1 MDFIFS
7 PILWFLPL
15 STVPLIFHLI
25 NNRKFKVIKF
35 SSVRLIDYLKTKSI
49 RKMNIVNI
57 LLLIIRMLIIVFLIL
72 AISRPILRSASSAP
86 KDSSSSSLVIIVD
99 DTFSNMNSFNQEG
112 RVKEIKD
119 IISMVVKNYDQRV
132 YFEVVSATKNLLYS
146 GILENFEIEKIP
158 IDFSNKTGNIFNIT
172 SRYFTEEYSKDF
184 INGEMFVLSDMNED
198 FFQGD
203 FHRKKWWDIT
213 IINTSNALAPPLI
226 SKMSILD
233 EIILPSKPFQVSLDV
248 YNPSDS
254 KTDTIQAYLYIDDI
268 GQSSKDFFIPAKS
281 SKTIVFNTLIDRRGS
296 FDIIGSLKQKGLSN
310 KVFGNKYFLRKSV
323 LPRLEVCFCD
333 TGLEVS
339 RYLKTAISAI
349 GDSDIFSV
357 RNCSYYYEDLLGV
370 EIVFIDDSDLL
381 EREGLQKYLDSGG
394 HVALFP
400 NFQYDQS
407 SSLEKSDF
415 IYISKQD
422 VVDSKVLNHIFNN
435 VEGDT
440 LFKSINRDLLPIK
453 NESIIITQEGS
464 LWNREY
470 INKGMIDAFAIPIN
484 VSDSDFVLKA
494 PFIPFVHYLIL
505 SHSQQKFDQFFL
517 GGNGDNLKN
526 IDSQSY
532 QIMLYDKEGELD
544 RFESA
549 NEISLKEVDRPGNYF
564 IISNKDTLKQFSA
577 NISDQEL
584 YSEKINSIDLIDGH
598 SNIAIIQNRSS
609 LESYLSKKLNDFE
622 LWHIF
627 LSLSILLLITEF
639 ILINVFSRK

>member
-72 AISRPILRSASSAP
+72 AISRPILRSISSTP
-86 KDSSSSSLVIIVD
+86 KDPSSSSLVIIVD

-132 YFEVVSATKNLLYS
+132 YLEVVSATKNLLYS

-172 SRYFTEEYSKDF
+172 SRYFTEGYSKDF

-281 SKTIVFNTLIDRRGS
+281 SKTIAFNTLIDRRGS

-323 LPRLEVCFCD
+323 LPRLEVCFCG

-370 EIVFIDDSDLL
+370 EIVFIDNSDLL

-400 NFQYDQS
+400 NSQYAES

-517 GGNGDNLKN
+517 GENGDNLKN